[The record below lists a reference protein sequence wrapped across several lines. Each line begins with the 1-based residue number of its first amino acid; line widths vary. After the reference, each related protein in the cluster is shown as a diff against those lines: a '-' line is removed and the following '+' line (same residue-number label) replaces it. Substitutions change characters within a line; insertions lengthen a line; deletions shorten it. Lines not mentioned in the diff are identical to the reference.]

1 MWKYYAKNAEKFE
14 NKLSEAFKARS
25 AAERKGLPAKDP
37 FFAKNSEEIDF
48 NCRSAATNFVKAI
61 KAAPME
67 LEFAK
72 DVTELGMGLC
82 AVLDT
87 RAGFAKEQLDEAKKS
102 KNTRQIA
109 NAKSLVKEAESFKDM
124 MLESVGV
131 KLSKMQ
137 AEYSRQEVNRLR
149 DKVLQD
155 ISSVIQLDAS
165 DTQKVETNQ
174 SESLS
179 KERDNEKDPIE
190 NIINSRSRGK
200 NNDRGVSL

>member
-1 MWKYYAKNAEKFE
+1 MWKYYAENAEKFE

-25 AAERKGLPAKDP
+25 AAERKVLPAKDP

-48 NCRSAATNFVKAI
+48 YCRSAATNFVKAI

-87 RAGFAKEQLDEAKKS
+87 RAGFAKEQLDEAEKS

-109 NAKSLVKEAESFKDM
+109 NAKSLVKEAELFKEN
-124 MLESVGV
+124 MLNSVKG
-131 KLSKMQ
+131 
-137 AEYSRQEVNRLR
+137 
-149 DKVLQD
+149 KVLDGQID
-155 ISSVIQLDAS
+155 LLYSK
-165 DTQKVETNQ
+165 KVEMDQ
-174 SESLS
+174 SQSLS
-179 KERDNEKDPIE
+179 AERGNEKDPIE
-190 NIINSRSRGK
+190 NIINSKSHCK